1 MILDVLRS
9 FLLRLSPLTRHRIK
23 STLWRLTRTDS
34 RGQFLVADLA
44 RLLGLAVPPS
54 NSNDRALAEQ
64 LGLFDANWY
73 CAQYPDVSARGS
85 DPFVHYMENGWRERR
100 KPAPSFNAEEYAKL
114 EPRYDART
122 DNPVVHL
129 LQVGLGNPAVWR
141 WLDNSARRDYSR
153 KTSSLRLREGL
164 CLIGYLRSEIGLGQA
179 ARNLAYACDAQRLPV
194 SFRHVPLPGR
204 ENDGE
209 FAARC
214 IAVSDRRANL
224 LVTGLPSIMD
234 LTHEIGPGRINI
246 LYPFWELSRVPDA
259 WLDTARRFDEI
270 WAPSSFIAHA
280 FPADFDRPVRLV
292 HQPMRMSAFLPDDG
306 HEQGTLRFYT
316 YLDFDS
322 FGVRKN
328 PKAAVRAFRVA
339 FPAAQ
344 RDVRLIVKVR
354 GGQYSGD
361 AGMRKWLGETAAHDP
376 RIEIVDKTLDR
387 PEMDALM
394 QSCDVFISLHRSEGF
409 GFGAAEALAAGKAV
423 VATDY
428 AGTTDFVNSDTGYPV
443 AYDLVPLKK
452 GDYPGW
458 EGQVWAE
465 PKLDAAVAAL
475 RSIYDDRVTA
485 RDRGRRGQALLREEF
500 APAVVGA
507 RVRELLQGLGCLDD
521 IASDKQQE
529 AVNSQVIWSDVR

>member
-1 MILDVLRS
+1 MVGGREKGVMILD
-9 FLLRLSPLTRHRIK
+9 LLRPLMLKVPNSIRNRIK
-23 STLWRLTRTDS
+23 SALRRPLQTND
-34 RGQFLVADLA
+34 RGQRLVADLE
-44 RLLGLAVPPS
+44 RLLGLAAPPVTC
-54 NSNDRALAEQ
+54 NDRALAER
-64 LGLFDANWY
+64 LGLFDAQWY
-73 CAQYPDVSARGS
+73 CAQYPDVVACGA
-85 DPFVHYMENGWRERR
+85 DPFTHYMQDGWRQGRR
-100 KPAPSFNAEEYAKL
+100 PAPGFGAEDYAQV
-114 EPRYDART
+114 EREFDPQADDPIT
-122 DNPVVHL
+122 HL
-129 LQVGLGNPAVWR
+129 LRVGLGNPAVCR
-141 WLDNSARRDYSR
+141 WLDNTARPTGVEQAASI
-153 KTSSLRLREGL
+153 RLQEGL
-164 CLIGYLRSEIGLGQA
+164 CLLGYLRSEIGLGQA

-204 ENDGE
+204 ENDDE
-209 FAARC
+209 FTTKC
-214 IAVSDRRANL
+214 NAVPDRKANL

-270 WAPSSFIAHA
+270 WAPSSFVAHA
-280 FPADFDRPVRLV
+280 FPPDFDRPVRLLR
-292 HQPMRMSAFLPDDG
+292 QPLRMSAFLPDDG
-306 HEQGTLRFYT
+306 HTHDALRLYT

-322 FGVRKN
+322 FGARKN
-328 PKAAVRAFRVA
+328 PTAAVRAFQAA
-339 FPAAQ
+339 FPAGR

-361 AGMRKWLGETAAHDP
+361 AGMRKWLGETASADP

-387 PEMDALM
+387 GEMDALM

-428 AGTTDFVNSDTGYPV
+428 AGTTDFITAETGYPI

-465 PKLDAAVAAL
+465 PSLDATVTAL
-475 RSIYDDRVTA
+475 RSIHEDPSVA
-485 RDRGRRGQALLREEF
+485 RAKGQRGQRLLRELF

-507 RVRELLQGLGCLDD
+507 RVEGLLRNLGCLDG
-521 IASDKQQE
+521 ATLE
-529 AVNSQVIWSDVR
+529 